1 MALPTSISNLTWW
14 NQYSNPSFLNLSG
27 NEILSVIDG
36 VNGTTY
42 FQTKPTSRV
51 GFENGIYSATTPN
64 FSGGTIFAPN
74 GGTSTMS
81 SLNGQYS
88 GTSDFTV
95 FSRYIFTG
103 TANDDVICSSD
114 SGGGVNGLLYDGSTV
129 PYRWFQNKIQG
140 STIEFNVWADPNTA
154 NGFLNINVALSA
166 NTWINQ
172 ALRCYQDG
180 PNYRIELWINDTLV
194 NSNLTTFT
202 SVPPVINPGIIV
214 STNFHGNMAEQFWFN
229 KKLDSSELT
238 TMFTYLVDRYDA
250 PIVTPTPT
258 PTNTA
263 TPTVTPTNTQTPTV
277 TPTNTQTP
285 TVTPTNTATPTI
297 TPTNTPTN
305 TQTPTPTT
313 TSVTPTPTPTITS
326 TPIPPTPSA
335 EPLPQFGVN
344 FKSIADDFETLA
356 NAHKQLNSFGLG
368 DVDTLSYWTTSRDK
382 EDNTT
387 FNPPIYPLLYV
398 VPSKVTHDL
407 NYKTWE
413 FNSIVMDIV
422 ERDLQN
428 QVDTVSDTLQIL
440 QDVISQF
447 RYSNTAYFGNYY
459 DKYFLDNT
467 VVCTPFLEK
476 YHDLTN
482 GWNGLLQLKT
492 ITPLD
497 RCSAAYL
504 PFTGTPIMHLDGIN
518 FKTFHDDFRLL
529 ADHHKQINSFGFG
542 ALEDL
547 SFWTESRMKE
557 DNPNYQAPVFPLMYV
572 VPANVEQR
580 LTHMVYQ
587 FNVIILD
594 IIERDLSNQ
603 TDVLSDTNQ
612 ILDDVISQF
621 RLSVRD
627 SLGNFNKE
635 YYLQTP
641 VTCNPFI
648 EKYTD
653 LCGGWSGLL
662 NVEVMIPLNRCDAAF
677 GSFETPTP
685 TPTSTVTPTVTTTV
699 TPTSSETPTPT
710 VTPTLTQTPTSSET
724 PTPTPTVTETP
735 TETPTPTVTDTPT
748 QTPTPT
754 VTDTP
759 TQTPT
764 ITPTITQTITPTIT
778 RTPTQT
784 PTNTPTI
791 SLTPSITPT
800 ITVTP
805 SITPSGG
812 GALHSIW
819 NTNDKHWNSE
829 NDTWDTV

>member
-1 MALPTSISNLTWW
+1 MAVLQFLVSSGSTFTDACSIGPYFYIYTNVADETTQCAGCYGAGLNCWACLQVEGNPGQNQLFYDAALTQPIDPSSYWLMNEMSPGNYAYAKTQNSYLQGGAGFFGSCPLLPTVT
-14 NQYSNPSFLNLSG
+14 
-27 NEILSVIDG
+27 
-36 VNGTTY
+36 
-42 FQTKPTSRV
+42 PTS
-51 GFENGIYSATTPN
+51 T
-64 FSGGTIFAPN
+64 
-74 GGTSTMS
+74 
-81 SLNGQYS
+81 Q
-88 GTSDFTV
+88 
-95 FSRYIFTG
+95 
-103 TANDDVICSSD
+103 
-114 SGGGVNGLLYDGSTV
+114 
-129 PYRWFQNKIQG
+129 
-140 STIEFNVWADPNTA
+140 
-154 NGFLNINVALSA
+154 
-166 NTWINQ
+166 
-172 ALRCYQDG
+172 
-180 PNYRIELWINDTLV
+180 
-194 NSNLTTFT
+194 
-202 SVPPVINPGIIV
+202 V
-214 STNFHGNMAEQFWFN
+214 S
-229 KKLDSSELT
+229 
-238 TMFTYLVDRYDA
+238 
-250 PIVTPTPT
+250 TPTPT

-263 TPTVTPTNTQTPTV
+263 TPTV
-277 TPTNTQTP
+277 
-285 TVTPTNTATPTI
+285 

-677 GSFETPTP
+677 SSFETPTP
-685 TPTSTVTPTVTTTV
+685 TPTPSITPTVTTTV

-710 VTPTLTQTPTSSET
+710 VTPTLTQTPTNSET

-754 VTDTP
+754 VTSTITP
-759 TQTPT
+759 TITTTPTVTPTVSQVYYYYNIQPCGGGIGLYNKIRSIPPITIGSSVSLAPFDPTCYEVVSLTDSSGFSVSNFNPFINCNSCLGITQTP
-764 ITPTITQTITPTIT
+764 TPTITQTITPTIT
-778 RTPTQT
+778 RTPTET

-800 ITVTP
+800 NTPTP

-812 GALHSIW
+812 GGGNKLW
-819 NTNDKHWNSE
+819 NTNTTNWDSETGLWN
-829 NDTWDTV
+829 TV

>member
-1 MALPTSISNLTWW
+1 MALPSSISGLT
-14 NQYSNPSFLNLSG
+14 
-27 NEILSVIDG
+27 
-36 VNGTTY
+36 
-42 FQTKPTSRV
+42 
-51 GFENGIYSATTPN
+51 
-64 FSGGTIFAPN
+64 
-74 GGTSTMS
+74 
-81 SLNGQYS
+81 
-88 GTSDFTV
+88 
-95 FSRYIFTG
+95 
-103 TANDDVICSSD
+103 
-114 SGGGVNGLLYDGSTV
+114 
-129 PYRWFQNKIQG
+129 
-140 STIEFNVWADPNTA
+140 
-154 NGFLNINVALSA
+154 
-166 NTWINQ
+166 
-172 ALRCYQDG
+172 
-180 PNYRIELWINDTLV
+180 
-194 NSNLTTFT
+194 
-202 SVPPVINPGIIV
+202 IV
-214 STNFHGNMAEQFWFN
+214 STP
-229 KKLDSSELT
+229 LPPS
-238 TMFTYLVDRYDA
+238 
-250 PIVTPTPT
+250 PTPT
-258 PTNTA
+258 PS
-263 TPTVTPTNTQTPTV
+263 P
-277 TPTNTQTP
+277 
-285 TVTPTNTATPTI
+285 
-297 TPTNTPTN
+297 
-305 TQTPTPTT
+305 
-313 TSVTPTPTPTITS
+313 
-326 TPIPPTPSA
+326 

-368 DVDTLSYWTTSRDK
+368 DIDTLSYWTTSRDK

-504 PFTGTPIMHLDGIN
+504 PFTGTPIMHLEGIN

-677 GSFETPTP
+677 DSFETPTP

-724 PTPTPTVTETP
+724 PTPTPTVTDTP
-735 TETPTPTVTDTPT
+735 TQTPTPTLTDTPT

-764 ITPTITQTITPTIT
+764 NTPTITPTVTTTVTTTATPTLTPTPTVTTTITLTPTITPT
-778 RTPTQT
+778 P
-784 PTNTPTI
+784 
-791 SLTPSITPT
+791 SVTPSSGPATCIWNLTDSFWNDNTNNWDSCGPIPTSTPTPT
-800 ITVTP
+800 ITLTP
-805 SITPSGG
+805 SPSPTPGLRPTFGNLWDWWISDTGVSTNSVQGVTGWTGMNGNVLTPQSAGVNLAQYVATDSLFNNKPSVFINTATTINAGYNVATSSSATSKTLMMAGYIVDTNQTTAGQSPIMGIGSGNTPRMTLFG
-812 GALHSIW
+812 Y
-819 NTNDKHWNSE
+819 NTNQFDVYTNSCGE
-829 NDTWDTV
+829 VYTGSTYLSGYSFSRISYNRTAGGTSWYYSSANTFNTSIAIGSSSCAPAGLNYTAGNLEIGIYNVGGYQRTPKMKIVEFILIDGIPSASELSSYSSYLNYKYNI